1 MLNKIKPTFY
11 LTLLI
16 VFTLLTGSCGG
27 SGGGGSTVDNTVNIS
42 ERVTF
47 AGTGTLGIFDP
58 SVTRDPADGRLWM
71 SYSSVEASTFFV
83 TNQHIGVG
91 IRLAFSD
98 DKGVTWTD
106 AGIDVVTFSDNTVGP
121 LPSANAML
129 NIPAGSD
136 GTWQSETSSLVYDPG
151 APANERWKI
160 IWHQYLIAN
169 GTSYFVDYSW
179 LAMKMAA
186 TPLELATAPS
196 IKLFGGLALNT
207 AGEDT
212 IAPAFSPTGG
222 APAIQLNTDLPASIG
237 FDVSELNNCIFAE
250 PGLMATSTAL
260 YAAIHCAQII
270 PLPTTVYTILLK
282 CASPCSVTDAN
293 AWEYKGR
300 LLTPA
305 DATVISHQHYSAPEL
320 VDIAGTYY
328 LIATPVDTSSGADRY
343 DGCRVYQFT
352 DLDLGLLSRSNGNLL
367 EVQRV
372 DGTANT
378 HNGACS
384 YHSDLSNGI
393 MYVQHDEP
401 DPPEIFKIYDSLV
414 DIP

>member
-1 MLNKIKPTFY
+1 MLNKIIPTVY
-11 LTLLI
+11 LILLT

-27 SGGGGSTVDNTVNIS
+27 SGGGAAVDNTVNTP

-71 SYSSVEASTFFV
+71 SYSSVESSVFFA

-106 AGIDVVTFSDNTVGP
+106 TGIDVVTFSDTTVGP
-121 LPSANAML
+121 LPSVDTML
-129 NIPAGSD
+129 NIPAASE
-136 GTWQSETSSLVYDPG
+136 GTWQSETSSVVYDPG

-169 GTSYFVDYSW
+169 GISYFVDYSW

-186 TPLELATAPS
+186 TPLGLATAPS
-196 IKLFGGLALNT
+196 IKLFGGLALNN
-207 AGEDT
+207 AGEN
-212 IAPAFSPTGG
+212 IMAPAFSPTGG
-222 APAIQLNTDLPASIG
+222 APAIQLNTDLSASMG
-237 FDVSELNNCIFAE
+237 FDVSELNSCIFAE
-250 PGLMATSTAL
+250 PGLLATSTAL
-260 YAAIHCAQII
+260 YATIHCAHLI
-270 PLPTTVYTILLK
+270 PLPITVYTILLK
-282 CASPCSVTDAN
+282 CTNPCSITDAN

-305 DATVISHQHYSAPEL
+305 DATVIGHHHYSAPEL
-320 VDIAGTYY
+320 VEKAGTYY
-328 LIATPVDTSSGADRY
+328 LIATPVDTSNDDDRY

-352 DLDLGLLSRSNGNLL
+352 DLDLGILNRSNGNLV

-372 DGTANT
+372 DGTVNT

-384 YHSDLSNGI
+384 YHTDLSNGI
-393 MYVQHDEP
+393 MYIQADAP